1 MILSIILAL
10 LSGLSMSIQGVFNTR
25 LSEKIGLWES
35 IVIVQGTEFFF
46 AAILSF
52 FLKNGSYKNISSVN
66 KLYLLGGLIGVI
78 ITFTGVK
85 SIASMGATLGI
96 SIILVSQ
103 LVTAAV
109 IDAFGLFGNKQVNF
123 GFKEIISIL
132 IMIFGIILFMW
143 YK

>member
-35 IVIVQGTEFFF
+35 IVIVQGTAFVF

-52 FLKNGSYKNISSVN
+52 FLKNGSYKNINSVN

-78 ITFTGVK
+78 ITFTVVK

-132 IMIFGIILFMW
+132 IMIFGIILFKW
-143 YK
+143 NK

>member
-1 MILSIILAL
+1 MLSIILAL

-35 IVIVQGTEFFF
+35 IVIVQGTAFVF

-52 FLKNGSYKNISSVN
+52 FLKNGSYKNINSVN

-78 ITFTGVK
+78 ITFTVVK

-132 IMIFGIILFMW
+132 IMIFGIILFKW
-143 YK
+143 NK

>member
-35 IVIVQGTEFFF
+35 IVIVQGTAFVF

-78 ITFTGVK
+78 ITFTVVK

-132 IMIFGIILFMW
+132 IMIFGIILFKW
-143 YK
+143 NK